1 MQKILQGQN
10 SQPFPQIVYKVV
22 GTTNTLTV
30 IRRGKI
36 KAAEDKG
43 IYKC

>member
-10 SQPFPQIVYKVV
+10 SQPFPQRVYKVV